1 MATSANPGG
10 QKDPAAG
17 GKRHGTLSRFAREV
31 REGPEQGRYVAL
43 AVAAVLLLYVVG
55 LLVANYKTV
64 RISFVLGSAA
74 IPLLWLI
81 TSVSGARFALA
92 VLRRPLPHLPPL
104 VPAAQAHAVDRRH
117 TGTTW
122 TSADG

>member
-1 MATSANPGG
+1 MTAASSSNPGG
-10 QKDPAAG
+10 QQDPRGSASRRGA
-17 GKRHGTLSRFAREV
+17 LSRFAREV

-55 LLVANYKTV
+55 LVVANYKTV

-81 TSVSGARFALA
+81 VLCVGLGVGIGWLLRGRRDRSRSARE
-92 VLRRPLPHLPPL
+92 
-104 VPAAQAHAVDRRH
+104 
-117 TGTTW
+117 
-122 TSADG
+122 SAPKGIAR

>member
-10 QKDPAAG
+10 QRDPAG
-17 GKRHGTLSRFAREV
+17 EGKRHGTLSRFAREV

-81 TSVSGARFALA
+81 ILCVGLGIGIGWLLRGRRDRGRAAREPA
-92 VLRRPLPHLPPL
+92 PPRGM
-104 VPAAQAHAVDRRH
+104 VR
-117 TGTTW
+117 
-122 TSADG
+122 